1 MKFILPFLF
10 FTLSFYLNA
19 QHRAYLDIGNVRA
32 LVSSDGLLFQ
42 DTATNHAN
50 FKVPKGDSVHTISL
64 STLWMTSIHQRN
76 GFPHYSFGYDAY
88 SYGRFDVQDL
98 FKTGPVDVVHQKRDP
113 SKKFQR
119 LWKINKAEINRHIQN
134 WSSQNYQADSSILN
148 WPGNGNDNTAKILA
162 PFEDLD
168 GDSIYEPNSGEFPII
183 KGDQAIFL
191 MINNFKNN
199 SADTGYTYIRDPNQP
214 WLVVDSFATETFG
227 YTQTEIHYMIYAY
240 NSSQTHIANTV
251 FMNLKLFNRSN
262 KGEDDLKS
270 FKFSILTEFT
280 HGNNGLHFIGTDT
293 TKQLYFGYNS
303 GLVSDSTGAPQIYRA
318 QGMNLLSN
326 SLTQTMQI
334 PIDNGTVPVF
344 ELPIRVA
351 DFQKNIWHNGRR
363 LRSGGNGFNTCI
375 DTSTTPV
382 FMFPGDLTAPR
393 DSSHW
398 SEFYPCYKDSSIKN
412 APGIKRIIGTPNVS
426 SHFNHSTNLELDYAY
441 VFAQDTGGVVASIAA
456 LQVAAD
462 SVQAFYDRKRSVGIN
477 ETSINSE
484 LDFDMFPNPAKGVVA
499 IETDVSNFEIEIIN
513 IQGSITKRYR
523 NTRIID
529 ISELLQGI
537 YFVKIGTVNSVGVKR
552 LIVTK

>member
-1 MKFILPFLF
+1 MMKFLLPFLL

-19 QHRAYLDIGNVRA
+19 QHQAYLDIGNVRA

-42 DTATNHAN
+42 DTTKRAN
-50 FKVPKGDSVHTISL
+50 FEVPKGDSVHTISL

-88 SYGRFDVQDL
+88 GYGRFDVQDL
-98 FKTGPVDVVHQKRDP
+98 FKTGPVDVVHQKRDT

-119 LWKINKAEINRHIQN
+119 LWKINKTEIDRHIQN
-134 WSSQNYQADSSILN
+134 WSSQTYQADSSILN
-148 WPGNGNDNTAKILA
+148 WPGNGNANTAKTLA

-214 WLVVDSFATETFG
+214 WLVVDSFASETFG
-227 YTQTEIHYMIYAY
+227 YTQTEIHYMIYAH

-262 KGEDDLKS
+262 KGEDDLKD

-280 HGNNGLHFIGTDT
+280 YGNNGLHFIGTDT

-303 GLVSDSTGAPQIYRA
+303 GLVSDSTGAPHTYRA
-318 QGMNLLSN
+318 QGMKLLSN
-326 SLTQTMQI
+326 SLTQTMQV
-334 PIDNGTVPVF
+334 PVDNRTVPVF

-351 DFQKNIWHNGRR
+351 NFQKNTWHNGRR

-375 DTSTTPV
+375 DTSTTPI
-382 FMFPGDLTAPR
+382 FMFPGDLAAPR

-398 SEFYPCYKDSSIKN
+398 SELYPCYKDSSIKN
-412 APGIKRIIGTPNVS
+412 TPGIRRIIGTPNVS
-426 SHFNHSTNLELDYAY
+426 SQFNHGSSLELNYAY
-441 VFAQDTGGVVASIAA
+441 VFAQDTGGVVASITT

-462 SVQAFYDRKRSVGIN
+462 SVQAFYDRERIVGI
-477 ETSINSE
+477 SE
-484 LDFDMFPNPAKGVVA
+484 NKIESQLDFTIYPNPASESISIK
-499 IETDVSNFEIEIIN
+499 TDLINFEVEIIN
-513 IQGSITKRYR
+513 LKGQTIQRLKNSK
-523 NTRIID
+523 NID
-529 ISELLQGI
+529 VSPLHQGV
-537 YFVKIGTVNSVGVKR
+537 YFVRIRNESSIGVRR
-552 LIVTK
+552 LVIAK

>member
-1 MKFILPFLF
+1 
-10 FTLSFYLNA
+10 
-19 QHRAYLDIGNVRA
+19 
-32 LVSSDGLLFQ
+32 
-42 DTATNHAN
+42 
-50 FKVPKGDSVHTISL
+50 
-64 STLWMTSIHQRN
+64 
-76 GFPHYSFGYDAY
+76 
-88 SYGRFDVQDL
+88 
-98 FKTGPVDVVHQKRDP
+98 
-113 SKKFQR
+113 
-119 LWKINKAEINRHIQN
+119 
-134 WSSQNYQADSSILN
+134 
-148 WPGNGNDNTAKILA
+148 
-162 PFEDLD
+162 
-168 GDSIYEPNSGEFPII
+168 
-183 KGDQAIFL
+183 
-191 MINNFKNN
+191 
-199 SADTGYTYIRDPNQP
+199 
-214 WLVVDSFATETFG
+214 
-227 YTQTEIHYMIYAY
+227 
-240 NSSQTHIANTV
+240 
-251 FMNLKLFNRSN
+251 MNLKLFNRSN

-318 QGMNLLSN
+318 QGMKLLSN

-351 DFQKNIWHNGRR
+351 NFQKNIWHNGRR

-412 APGIKRIIGTPNVS
+412 APGIKRIIGTPNIS
-426 SHFNHSTNLELDYAY
+426 SHFNHGTNLELNYAY

-484 LDFDMFPNPAKGVVA
+484 LDFDMFPNPAKGIVA